1 MTVVPSTAPLHDS
14 QETLLRAHA
23 SGTWRGCVPPCSPVS
38 PLLVAALLGLSNQ
51 FTGAYPILVYSSTLA
66 AGSAANA
73 SSVAAAS
80 GTTSESVVPMVV
92 SASNLVG
99 ACLAMP
105 LMARCRRRLLLC
117 TGCLAMA
124 ACLWWATLLEDRA
137 HIDDSR
143 LALAFG
149 AWCLVYEISVGSG
162 YFVVVSDL
170 AVGPAATMVFALGN
184 TVRFLGEFASSFFFL
199 SAVHAMG
206 AVLTLRIHALFTMLL
221 ALALLVALP
230 ETNPRYLLGRAPL
243 CML

>member
-1 MTVVPSTAPLHDS
+1 
-14 QETLLRAHA
+14 
-23 SGTWRGCVPPCSPVS
+23 
-38 PLLVAALLGLSNQ
+38 
-51 FTGAYPILVYSSTLA
+51 
-66 AGSAANA
+66 
-73 SSVAAAS
+73 
-80 GTTSESVVPMVV
+80 
-92 SASNLVG
+92 
-99 ACLAMP
+99 
-105 LMARCRRRLLLC
+105 
-117 TGCLAMA
+117 
-124 ACLWWATLLEDRA
+124 
-137 HIDDSR
+137 
-143 LALAFG
+143 
-149 AWCLVYEISVGSG
+149 VYEISVGSG